1 MKHQNMFICRCY
13 MSIKVKSLVK
23 NHTYKKNKN
32 IVELI
37 KENKNTV
44 KYIILSPHWQN
55 HN

>member
-1 MKHQNMFICRCY
+1 
-13 MSIKVKSLVK
+13 MSMLYVNQSKITGQKSYLQ
-23 NHTYKKNKN
+23 KNKN